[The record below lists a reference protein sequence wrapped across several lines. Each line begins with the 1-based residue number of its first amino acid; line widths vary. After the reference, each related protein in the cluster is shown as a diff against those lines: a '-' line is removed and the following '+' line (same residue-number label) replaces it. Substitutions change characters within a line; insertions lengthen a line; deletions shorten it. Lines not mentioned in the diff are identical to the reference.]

1 MLILTRKLNQSIMVG
16 HNIEIII
23 TEIKGDSVKIGIKA
37 PRDIVVHRREV
48 YDSIMAENI
57 SASRSRVID
66 LQKLGKI
73 IQPNNQAADS
83 SEKED

>member
-16 HNIEIII
+16 HDIEIIV

-37 PRDIVVHRREV
+37 PRSIAVHRREV

-57 SASRSRVID
+57 NASRSKMVD
-66 LQKLGKI
+66 LEKLGKI
-73 IQPNNQAADS
+73 IQTGQRSPNSA
-83 SEKED
+83 ED